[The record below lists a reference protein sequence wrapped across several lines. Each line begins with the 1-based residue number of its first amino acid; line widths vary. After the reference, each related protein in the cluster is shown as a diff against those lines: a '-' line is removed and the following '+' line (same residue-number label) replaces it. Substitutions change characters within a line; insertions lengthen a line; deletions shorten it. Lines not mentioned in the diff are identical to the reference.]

1 MAFSN
6 KKQQGSN
13 GSEGVQSAPVKA
25 KKKNEMLSSVLSE
38 SVVEKLLDE
47 FRECEFFTGEYNGE
61 PAYIGLML
69 DVNDIGGLSKKTNR
83 DEDKGAIVEQIKSGR
98 MQVLIT
104 PALLQDEC
112 MVFVPSLPTVDAMGE
127 FGILTTAPY
136 TLVWVTQQGDIVVT
150 DKQVTFG
157 EITEVYENDENAY
170 VKFFGDNTT
179 ENDYVG
185 QNQFTRPFDEDEPN
199 YAPNEE
205 TTAGYDDIEE
215 ESEEDVPDESEYE
228 YEDEGPAEYEEEA
241 VYAEDEPA
249 DTNDDQV
256 EYEYDDF
263 PENEPTVPA
272 DDEGYVDDDDVAYSD
287 EAVEETLA
295 RRLFS
300 DDLNIE
306 VTGEPFDM
314 QFAATDTF
322 VPFEENRGDGWLNGY
337 LSQMAMDANSDLR
350 QMHERNI
357 QKMREAYFSY
367 VTNYADIV
375 QQKLDYKNPET
386 KYGIAYNNIVDQK
399 RQLLE
404 DAPAQTEQR
413 LAECEKKWNATL
425 NEVGNNA
432 ATAAKAQYVERFGD
446 MHNNEMRRIRTS
458 TTEEI
463 ENGFND
469 LLRKLHSDRRAE
481 ANTLM
486 NYAINASLQEISA
499 MNDKCVRAEQ
509 ARYAYHRDK
518 MERFLETHRKD
529 EVSRTKALEEELAHN
544 NKVEQAAKDAEARV
558 RAVKADCDDRIASM
572 EANMAD
578 LSKRHAANVADI
590 NARNKERQDLLKEDL
605 ERTRQRNDELVQ
617 TISDLDAKKDKE
629 YASRVNSLEQRV
641 KTAESEQ
648 DRLIAMH
655 KRSNL
660 ISGILFAV
668 ALVAVLAIGIIA
680 GFLWHI
686 NAAGSDN
693 KDTQAA
699 ITQSQMQKSYDGAA
713 ITEVPSTGIE
723 VVTEAPTVPAKQ
735 TAPKASAKKT
745 APKAE
750 SPASATDEAEIETD
764 IDTVEESE

>member
-1 MAFSN
+1 MEQTDDSN
-6 KKQQGSN
+6 
-13 GSEGVQSAPVKA
+13 A
-25 KKKNEMLSSVLSE
+25 
-38 SVVEKLLDE
+38 
-47 FRECEFFTGEYNGE
+47 
-61 PAYIGLML
+61 
-69 DVNDIGGLSKKTNR
+69 
-83 DEDKGAIVEQIKSGR
+83 
-98 MQVLIT
+98 
-104 PALLQDEC
+104 
-112 MVFVPSLPTVDAMGE
+112 
-127 FGILTTAPY
+127 
-136 TLVWVTQQGDIVVT
+136 
-150 DKQVTFG
+150 
-157 EITEVYENDENAY
+157 
-170 VKFFGDNTT
+170 
-179 ENDYVG
+179 
-185 QNQFTRPFDEDEPN
+185 
-199 YAPNEE
+199 
-205 TTAGYDDIEE
+205 
-215 ESEEDVPDESEYE
+215 
-228 YEDEGPAEYEEEA
+228 
-241 VYAEDEPA
+241 
-249 DTNDDQV
+249 
-256 EYEYDDF
+256 EYDDDDYAQNGVA
-263 PENEPTVPA
+263 EG
-272 DDEGYVDDDDVAYSD
+272 DDEYYYEDDDAEYSD
-287 EAVEETLA
+287 ESVDSTIT
-295 RRLFS
+295 RLFFS
-300 DDLNIE
+300 DDLALE
-306 VTGEPFDM
+306 VTSEPFDQ
-314 QFAATDTF
+314 QFMSQDTF

-425 NEVGNNA
+425 DEVGNNA

-558 RAVKADCDDRIASM
+558 RAFKADCEDRIANM

-629 YASRVNSLEQRV
+629 YASRVNALEQRV

-668 ALVAVLAIGIIA
+668 ALIAVLAIGIIA

-686 NAAGSDN
+686 NAVGSDN
-693 KDTQAA
+693 KDTQVAT
-699 ITQSQMQKSYDGAA
+699 TQSQMQKSYDGAA

-723 VVTEAPTVPAKQ
+723 VVTEAPTVPVKQ
-735 TAPKASAKKT
+735 TEPNASAKKT
-745 APKAE
+745 EQKAK
-750 SPASATDEAEIETD
+750 SSANATDETATET
-764 IDTVEESE
+764 VAKSE

>member
-1 MAFSN
+1 M
-6 KKQQGSN
+6 
-13 GSEGVQSAPVKA
+13 
-25 KKKNEMLSSVLSE
+25 
-38 SVVEKLLDE
+38 
-47 FRECEFFTGEYNGE
+47 
-61 PAYIGLML
+61 
-69 DVNDIGGLSKKTNR
+69 
-83 DEDKGAIVEQIKSGR
+83 
-98 MQVLIT
+98 
-104 PALLQDEC
+104 
-112 MVFVPSLPTVDAMGE
+112 
-127 FGILTTAPY
+127 
-136 TLVWVTQQGDIVVT
+136 
-150 DKQVTFG
+150 
-157 EITEVYENDENAY
+157 EN
-170 VKFFGDNTT
+170 
-179 ENDYVG
+179 
-185 QNQFTRPFDEDEPN
+185 Q
-199 YAPNEE
+199 
-205 TTAGYDDIEE
+205 
-215 ESEEDVPDESEYE
+215 
-228 YEDEGPAEYEEEA
+228 
-241 VYAEDEPA
+241 
-249 DTNDDQV
+249 
-256 EYEYDDF
+256 
-263 PENEPTVPA
+263 
-272 DDEGYVDDDDVAYSD
+272 
-287 EAVEETLA
+287 
-295 RRLFS
+295 LF
-300 DDLNIE
+300 
-306 VTGEPFDM
+306 
-314 QFAATDTF
+314 
-322 VPFEENRGDGWLNGY
+322 
-337 LSQMAMDANSDLR
+337 NS
-350 QMHERNI
+350 
-357 QKMREAYFSY
+357 
-367 VTNYADIV
+367 
-375 QQKLDYKNPET
+375 

-425 NEVGNNA
+425 DEVGNNA

-558 RAVKADCDDRIASM
+558 RAFKADCEDRIANM

-629 YASRVNSLEQRV
+629 YASRVNALEQRV

-686 NAAGSDN
+686 NAVGSDN
-693 KDTQAA
+693 KDTQVAT
-699 ITQSQMQKSYDGAA
+699 TQSQMQKSYDGAA

-723 VVTEAPTVPAKQ
+723 VVTEAPTVPVKQ
-735 TAPKASAKKT
+735 TEPNASAKKT
-745 APKAE
+745 EQKAK
-750 SPASATDEAEIETD
+750 SSANATDETATET
-764 IDTVEESE
+764 VAKSE

>member
-1 MAFSN
+1 MAFRN
-6 KKQQGSN
+6 KKQKGSN
-13 GSEGVQSAPVKA
+13 ESEGVQSAPVKA
-25 KKKNEMLSSVLSE
+25 KKKNELLSSVLSE

-104 PALLQDEC
+104 QALLQDER

-179 ENDYVG
+179 ENDYVE
-185 QNQFTRPFDEDEPN
+185 QNQFTHPFDEGEPN

-205 TTAGYDDIEE
+205 TPAADDDIEE
-215 ESEEDVPDESEYE
+215 EFEEDVPDEPESEPE

-241 VYAEDEPA
+241 VYEEDEPA

-263 PENEPTVPA
+263 PENEPTDSA
-272 DDEGYVDDDDVAYSD
+272 DDEEYVDDDEAAYSD

-306 VTGEPFDM
+306 VTGKPFDM

-425 NEVGNNA
+425 DEVGNNA

-558 RAVKADCDDRIASM
+558 RAFKADCEDRIANM

-617 TISDLDAKKDKE
+617 TISDLDA
-629 YASRVNSLEQRV
+629 
-641 KTAESEQ
+641 
-648 DRLIAMH
+648 IAMH

-668 ALVAVLAIGIIA
+668 ALIAVLAIGIIA

-686 NAAGSDN
+686 NAVGSDN
-693 KDTQAA
+693 KDTQVAT
-699 ITQSQMQKSYDGAA
+699 TQSQMQKSYDGAA

-723 VVTEAPTVPAKQ
+723 VVTEAPTVPVKQ
-735 TAPKASAKKT
+735 TEPNASAKKT
-745 APKAE
+745 EQKAK
-750 SPASATDEAEIETD
+750 SSANATDETATET
-764 IDTVEESE
+764 VAKSE